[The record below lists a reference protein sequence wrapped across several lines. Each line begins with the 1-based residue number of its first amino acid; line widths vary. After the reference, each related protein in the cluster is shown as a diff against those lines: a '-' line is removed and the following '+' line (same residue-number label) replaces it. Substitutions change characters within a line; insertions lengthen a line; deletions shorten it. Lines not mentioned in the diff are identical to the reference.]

1 MGVLA
6 AYFVGIHCL
15 MAVVPAYFIPILPL
29 LVVSSAAWAARV
41 LTEGRPEAEP
51 WAGRL
56 AATLMGVVFV
66 PCLAFSGYGVRRMQV
81 YSREGSRDPSVAEAN
96 LLRESAV
103 FPEDGW
109 LLVES
114 AKVRLRAGDRRAA
127 VEALSK
133 AVRLRPADRRA
144 RSLLGW
150 ALMLEG
156 EPGLLLALEPEDR
169 PVPPEIE
176 VLKALVLIERG
187 ETSRARGMW
196 EAARARWMQ
205 DSGLWREGTPEES
218 QAARR
223 LLAAQEA
230 SFPGFAVSVAF
241 RYRSPRQREGAASA
255 LDRLA
260 RGDAAIAAAVVEKGL
275 EEGDA
280 RLVRSRLSRLGR
292 LTPEGR
298 ASLHRLAL
306 ALQSRTGD
314 YRLALAVLERLA
326 REGDPSAPLL
336 TDKGVALFQL
346 GRRKE
351 AEREMREALRLAP
364 GFLPAAVSL
373 EAILKAPRSPRAGSG
388 PGPAPPAPASP
399 GG

>member
-1 MGVLA
+1 MAALGLVPYLFLAPWVKMNWEVRGRFIPVEHKEAQKNIVAGALGLVPGIYGDWRALPEVPPDPEAFGSAVSWAFREVLRTPFRYLRSCVERLIFAVREHPLRYLAGSAALLGLRRRPEASVMGVLA

-205 DSGLWREGTPEES
+205 DSGLWREGMPEES
-218 QAARR
+218 
-223 LLAAQEA
+223 
-230 SFPGFAVSVAF
+230 
-241 RYRSPRQREGAASA
+241 
-255 LDRLA
+255 
-260 RGDAAIAAAVVEKGL
+260 
-275 EEGDA
+275 
-280 RLVRSRLSRLGR
+280 
-292 LTPEGR
+292 
-298 ASLHRLAL
+298 
-306 ALQSRTGD
+306 
-314 YRLALAVLERLA
+314 
-326 REGDPSAPLL
+326 
-336 TDKGVALFQL
+336 
-346 GRRKE
+346 
-351 AEREMREALRLAP
+351 
-364 GFLPAAVSL
+364 
-373 EAILKAPRSPRAGSG
+373 
-388 PGPAPPAPASP
+388 
-399 GG
+399 